1 MPTKADGEAIRRL
14 REDKGLTCSQLA
26 KRLGYNDAFIWKIE
40 NGVQGGS
47 PASRKE
53 IANFFGV
60 PVETISRVV
69 DRKPRA
75 KRSIPT
81 QRAA

>member
-26 KRLGYNDAFIWKIE
+26 KTLGYNDAFIWKIE

-47 PASRKE
+47 PDSRRK
-53 IANFFGV
+53 IADFFGV
-60 PVETISRVV
+60 SVADISRVV
-69 DRKPRA
+69 DRKPRT
-75 KRSIPT
+75 KRDLAT
-81 QRAA
+81 QKAA

>member
-26 KRLGYNDAFIWKIE
+26 KQLGYNDAFIWKIE
-40 NGVQGGS
+40 NDVQGGS
-47 PASRKE
+47 PKSRRK
-53 IANFFGV
+53 IADYFGV
-60 PVETISRVV
+60 SVAEISRTVE
-69 DRKPRA
+69 RKPRA
-75 KRSIPT
+75 KRTLPA